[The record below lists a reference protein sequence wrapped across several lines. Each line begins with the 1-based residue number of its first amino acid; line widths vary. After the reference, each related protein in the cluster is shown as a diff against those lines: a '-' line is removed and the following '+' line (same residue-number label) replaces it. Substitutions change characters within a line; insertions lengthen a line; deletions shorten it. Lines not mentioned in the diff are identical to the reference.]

1 MELLIVLGIAG
12 VFGWIGWSA
21 GHDSGHA
28 AGKAA
33 GEVSG
38 FRDGVREYMRK
49 QLIESNTIQ
58 GTYNN
63 TRLTPSL
70 LQNIRDELTG
80 KINRN

>member
-12 VFGWIGWSA
+12 LLWGMGWSV
-21 GHDSGHA
+21 GHDSGRA

-63 TRLTPSL
+63 THLTALL

>member
-12 VFGWIGWSA
+12 LLWGMGWSV
-21 GHDSGHA
+21 GHDSGRA
-28 AGKAA
+28 AGKAV

-63 TRLTPSL
+63 TRLTALL